1 MNGTGEVVL
10 TSGETG
16 IEGDGLLTL
25 ADCTIRGSGR
35 VNVSVTNAGTLFAD
49 SASGDLDLEG
59 SVALTTNSVL
69 AVNLD
74 GSNFSQSG
82 RLDFELPISLNGELK
97 IVVGDNFSAAMGA
110 QRLIIV
116 APEIISTFAE
126 IDQLMAQSL
135 TNGFVF
141 DVVYNPT
148 DVSVVVTDIFL
159 LADINLDGQVN
170 LLDVQP
176 FVELITSGQ
185 FQREGDL
192 NGDGQVNL
200 LDVAPFVNLLTGG

>member
-1 MNGTGEVVL
+1 MMIDFSREVTPTGVLVVKL
-10 TSGETG
+10 
-16 IEGDGLLTL
+16 
-25 ADCTIRGSGR
+25 
-35 VNVSVTNAGTLFAD
+35 
-49 SASGDLDLEG
+49 
-59 SVALTTNSVL
+59 
-69 AVNLD
+69 
-74 GSNFSQSG
+74 SG

-110 QRLIIV
+110 QRQIIV